1 MSDEQATEV
10 DTLKAELF
18 NLRLEK
24 LTPNCSREQRSD
36 ITRSISQTTDG
47 EYLHFG
53 EYHLSKALDNLRTTK
68 PHYFINEEAGGRNIG
83 HQVNTYPDYSYQPQ
97 VKLSHY
103 DALRLAAESGDY
115 KAYRKL
121 RMSDAD

>member
-1 MSDEQATEV
+1 MSDNKPEL
-10 DTLKAELF
+10 DNLKQELF

-24 LTPNCSREQRSD
+24 LTAGCSAEQRSD

-83 HQVNTYPDYSYQPQ
+83 YENTTYPDYSYRPQ

-103 DALRLAAESGDY
+103 DALRLAAESGDLRE
-115 KAYRKL
+115 YRRL
-121 RMSDAD
+121 RMTND

>member
-1 MSDEQATEV
+1 M
-10 DTLKAELF
+10 
-18 NLRLEK
+18 
-24 LTPNCSREQRSD
+24 
-36 ITRSISQTTDG
+36 
-47 EYLHFG
+47 
-53 EYHLSKALDNLRTTK
+53 HLSKALDQLRATK
-68 PHYFINEEAGGRNIG
+68 PHYFINEESHSPNIG
-83 HQVNTYPDYSYQPQ
+83 YENTTYPDYSYQPQ